1 VGPSS
6 GGLACGYCGAR
17 LPGFRLAGPMQEGGE
32 TSPGVDVRR
41 LRAAAVGNR
50 GAGRRHA
57 RTGWVAGVL
66 RVVVPVTL
74 AAVALVAAVVAGV
87 RWAKATAPAPA
98 RVVDPVPA
106 QVRLTPIPVPTQ
118 ADGMLRRA
126 VRADADW
133 PGVLRELDRRRT
145 IAFHRGDAEG
155 LHRVYRAG
163 SPALRE
169 DAADLAELAAAG
181 LRARGLRLDL
191 GRVSMREVAP
201 GQVLLDV
208 VDRMPAYDVVDRSG
222 RPVSRVPG
230 RGDRQW
236 LVTLVPASDVIGE
249 WRIAAIAPAP
259 LP

>member
-1 VGPSS
+1 
-6 GGLACGYCGAR
+6 
-17 LPGFRLAGPMQEGGE
+17 MQEGGE

-41 LRAAAVGNR
+41 LRAAAVGSR
-50 GAGRRHA
+50 GGGRRHA

-66 RVVVPVTL
+66 RVAVPVTF

-106 QVRLTPIPVPTQ
+106 QVRLTPIPVPPKTQ
-118 ADGMLRRA
+118 VDGMLRRA

-133 PGVLRELDRRRT
+133 SGVLRELDRRRA

-169 DAADLAELAAAG
+169 DAAELAELAAAG

-191 GRVSMREVAP
+191 GRVSVREVAP

-208 VDRMPAYDVVDRSG
+208 VDRMPPYDVVDRSG

-236 LVTLVPASDVIGE
+236 LVTLVPASDVMGE
-249 WRIAAIAPAP
+249 WRIAAISSR
-259 LP
+259 